1 MSNGEVKKL
10 LKDLINDFKELDSKN
25 NNNSSYIEDL
35 LRKNSKELN
44 LKVRDYL
51 SLIRNC
57 ITGSEISPPL
67 FEAIEILG
75 ISESISWLNGCLN
88 KISWMISYQ
97 VVYSQR

>member
-1 MSNGEVKKL
+1 MSYEY
-10 LKDLINDFKELDSKN
+10 INNHKNNDSKN

-75 ISESISWLNGCLN
+75 ISESISRLNGCLN
-88 KISWMISYQ
+88 KIS
-97 VVYSQR
+97 